1 MLFKGFLLNFGL
13 PMKLGYIA
21 IALALVGLMVAGV
34 LFLYP
39 RLEGEPPSISLSP
52 EPTVVGKSASF
63 TLLCEDRVAG
73 IKEIRVELLQGER
86 VFSVLAETYPR
97 GTSVVKK
104 VLEINPQSLGLR
116 EGETLMRAEARDR
129 SWRRGGN
136 PNFLEMRFMV
146 DTRPPSVEV
155 LSRFHYI
162 NQGGTGLVVYRASEK
177 LARSGVE
184 VGDLWFPGYPV
195 GDRGYITFFAV
206 PYDVSPK
213 TPIALVAEDRA
224 GNRSRTSFPY
234 RIKLVAFRKETIHV
248 DEDFLQRV
256 MPYFTERDSS
266 LKGNLLEVFLRV
278 NGELRKANEQKI
290 SELCRQ
296 TAPVPLWSGP
306 FLRMANAK
314 PMARF
319 ADQRVYLNGT
329 KEIDR
334 QVHLGEDLASL
345 AMSVV
350 EAANRG
356 RVVFAGEL
364 GIYGNA
370 IILDHGC
377 GLSSMYAHLSRMDVQ
392 PGQEVTKGQALG
404 ITGSTGLAGGDH
416 LHFSILVSGV
426 YVNPI
431 EWWDPHWLKDNVEDK
446 LALLEPA
453 KGMVQ

>member
-1 MLFKGFLLNFGL
+1 
-13 PMKLGYIA
+13 MKLRYVA

-39 RLEGEPPSISLSP
+39 RLEGEAPSMRLSP

-63 TLLCEDRVAG
+63 TLTCEDRVAG

-86 VFSVLAETYPR
+86 AFSLLAETYPR

-104 VLEINPQSLGLR
+104 VLEMNPKSLGLR
-116 EGETLMRAEARDR
+116 EGETIMRAEARDR

-136 PNFLEMRFMV
+136 LNVLEVRFTV

-155 LSRFHYI
+155 LSRFHYV

-184 VGDLWFPGYPV
+184 VGELWFPGFPV

-206 PYDVSPK
+206 PHDAAPK
-213 TPIALVAEDRA
+213 TPVALVAEDRA
-224 GNRSRTSFPY
+224 GNRTRTGFPY
-234 RIKLVAFRKETIHV
+234 RIKPVGFRKETMRV
-248 DEDFLQRV
+248 SEDFLQRV
-256 MPYFTERDSS
+256 MPYFTERDPS
-266 LKGNLLEVFLRV
+266 LKGNLLEVFMQV
-278 NGELRKANEQKI
+278 NAELRKANEQKI

-296 TAPVPLWSGP
+296 TAPMPLWSGP
-306 FLRMANAK
+306 FIRMANAK

-319 ADQRVYLNGT
+319 ADRRVYLDGA

-350 EAANRG
+350 EAANQG

-364 GIYGNA
+364 GIYGNT

-377 GLSSMYAHLSRMDVQ
+377 GISSMYAHLSRMDLQ
-392 PGQEVTKGQALG
+392 PGQEVTKEQPLG
-404 ITGSTGLAGGDH
+404 TTGSTGLAGGDH
-416 LHFSILVSGV
+416 LHFSILISGV

-446 LALLEPA
+446 LALLETP
-453 KGMVQ
+453 GGIVQ